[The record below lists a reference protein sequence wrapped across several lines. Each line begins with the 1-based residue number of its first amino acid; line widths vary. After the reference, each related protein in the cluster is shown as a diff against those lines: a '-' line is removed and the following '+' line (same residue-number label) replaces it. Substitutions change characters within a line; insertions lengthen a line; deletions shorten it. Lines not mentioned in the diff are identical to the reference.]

1 MKGRRLNSKSSRARR
16 DCRQRALPPSNPVA
30 TRSSFQIQALMQ
42 ASRGRPA
49 PPLSNEGLRKAH
61 SGYWRLT
68 SLIAVLRSNS
78 RGGKVQTLVEGQAI
92 KHEQYGTGVVTE
104 SNNER
109 TTIDFDNH
117 GVKKFVTSIWT
128 AELIGE
134 PPAQPP
140 ARRRGRRKSKKVA
153 A

>member
-1 MKGRRLNSKSSRARR
+1 M
-16 DCRQRALPPSNPVA
+16 
-30 TRSSFQIQALMQ
+30 
-42 ASRGRPA
+42 
-49 PPLSNEGLRKAH
+49 
-61 SGYWRLT
+61 
-68 SLIAVLRSNS
+68 
-78 RGGKVQTLVEGQAI
+78 QTLVEGQAI

-117 GVKKFVTSIWT
+117 GLNKFVTSIWT

-140 ARRRGRRKSKKVA
+140 ARRRGRRKSKKA
-153 A
+153 SA

>member
-1 MKGRRLNSKSSRARR
+1 
-16 DCRQRALPPSNPVA
+16 
-30 TRSSFQIQALMQ
+30 
-42 ASRGRPA
+42 
-49 PPLSNEGLRKAH
+49 
-61 SGYWRLT
+61 
-68 SLIAVLRSNS
+68 
-78 RGGKVQTLVEGQAI
+78 VQTLVEGQAI

-117 GVKKFVTSIWT
+117 GLKKFVTSIWT

-140 ARRRGRRKSKKVA
+140 ARRRGRRKSKKA
-153 A
+153 AS